1 MNQVVINCKFNQ
13 QDTFQMGG
21 AIEYNINDN
30 SIFTY
35 TFLNNNLK
43 KLPKFPSNIG
53 LDLLYVS
60 LFIFGA
66 DRIISRELAK
76 DNWTR
81 NIRLNIPVLEKERW
95 ERNKRLVEEML
106 TFLSGDIWELEFRD
120 REFTEGEL
128 KLKTKLE
135 KKKSNIID
143 VETIC
148 MFSGG
153 LDSFIGAIDILEGCS
168 EPNVLF
174 ISHYGGGKGV
184 KEYQDILRHKLV
196 SKYSIAADNFMNFY
210 ASAKK
215 GIEDTT
221 RTRSFMFFSHAI
233 AIATSM
239 KESIKLIIPENGL
252 IALNIPLT
260 NSRLGS
266 SSTRTT
272 HPYYLRTFQEL
283 LNNLDINVEISNPY
297 RFKTKG
303 EMMNCAKNKVFLIE
317 NLFNTMS
324 CSHPDQGRMLGES
337 EPCHCGTCLPCV
349 IRRAAIK
356 KANISDNTN
365 YRDLDFNSGE
375 TAKINFSSY
384 LLGVRK
390 FEEKF
395 AFLSIQKSGPIV
407 EDISEY
413 AALYSRGML
422 EVLLM
427 LEEYVN

>member
-1 MNQVVINCKFNQ
+1 MNQVVINCKFTE
-13 QDTFQMGG
+13 QDTFKMGG

-43 KLPKFPSNIG
+43 NLPKFPSNIG
-53 LDLLYVS
+53 LDMLYVS

-76 DNWTR
+76 DNWSR
-81 NIRLNIPVLEKERW
+81 NIKLNIPVLEKAKW
-95 ERNKRLVEEML
+95 EGSKRLVEEML
-106 TFLSGDIWELEFRD
+106 TFLSGDIWELEFRE
-120 REFTEGEL
+120 RGFTEGES
-128 KLKTKLE
+128 KLKAKLE
-135 KKKSNIID
+135 GKQSNTID

-153 LDSFIGAIDILEGCS
+153 LDSFIGAIDILEECS
-168 EPNVLF
+168 GSNVIF

-196 SKYSIAADNFMNFY
+196 SKYNIAADNFMNFY

-239 KESIKLIIPENGL
+239 NQPIKLIIPENGL

-272 HPYYLRTFQEL
+272 HPYYLKTFQEL
-283 LNNLDINVEISNPY
+283 LKNFNINVEIFNPY

-303 EMMNCAKNKVFLIE
+303 EMMNSSKNKEFLME
-317 NLFNTMS
+317 NISNSMS

-356 KANISDNTN
+356 KANIADSTN
-365 YRDLDFNSGE
+365 YRDSDFTGGA

-390 FEEKF
+390 FEKKF

-407 EDISEY
+407 ENISEY
-413 AALYSRGML
+413 TALYSRGML

-427 LEEYVN
+427 LEEYVD